1 MTAMHEPS
9 PMPGSDG
16 TRQER
21 DQLPVI
27 LLVDDDD
34 ATRAQ
39 LLEIVDRRF
48 GHDYDVTAEPS
59 AAAAM
64 ARLERLHDAGRSVG
78 LIIADHYMPEETG
91 ASFLARSRRLHP
103 TAQRMLMTDWAD
115 FSAVDE
121 TVHGMIL
128 GEFDTW
134 IGRPL
139 GLADEEFHGNVTAA
153 LARFAR
159 ETGRGG
165 VVVTIV
171 GNPYDERTA
180 ALRNSLARLMAPY
193 RFMDAATVAGQAHL
207 DSLGTDGPLPVV
219 SLADGRTITGAGTL
233 DLATALGMP
242 MSIEDGRVD
251 VAVIGCGPAGLAAAV
266 YAATE
271 GLSVAV
277 IEPSDPGGQAS
288 SSPMLRN
295 YLGFPAG
302 VTGAELT
309 SRAFQQAVSFGA
321 RFIFG
326 RTVTALRADGDD
338 RLLALDD
345 GSEIRAGSVVISTGV
360 SYRRVGIERLEALVG
375 RGVFYGSGMSEAASL
390 EGERVYVVG
399 GANSAG
405 SAAVHLARHAEHV
418 TLLVRGGSIVDT
430 MSDYLIQEMDAAG
443 NIDIRLNTEITDAHG
458 DFRLRGLTLRDRVS
472 GVTED
477 VPAAAA
483 FILIGAAPRTEWL
496 PDEITRDDHGFI
508 LTGEQRPD
516 AADGLGLHTTMP
528 GVFAAGD
535 VRRNPVK
542 RIAAAVGDG
551 SSAIRQI
558 HEYRA
563 GARERAAVG

>member
-1 MTAMHEPS
+1 
-9 PMPGSDG
+9 
-16 TRQER
+16 
-21 DQLPVI
+21 
-27 LLVDDDD
+27 
-34 ATRAQ
+34 
-39 LLEIVDRRF
+39 
-48 GHDYDVTAEPS
+48 
-59 AAAAM
+59 
-64 ARLERLHDAGRSVG
+64 
-78 LIIADHYMPEETG
+78 
-91 ASFLARSRRLHP
+91 
-103 TAQRMLMTDWAD
+103 
-115 FSAVDE
+115 
-121 TVHGMIL
+121 
-128 GEFDTW
+128 
-134 IGRPL
+134 
-139 GLADEEFHGNVTAA
+139 
-153 LARFAR
+153 
-159 ETGRGG
+159 
-165 VVVTIV
+165 
-171 GNPYDERTA
+171 
-180 ALRNSLARLMAPY
+180 
-193 RFMDAATVAGQAHL
+193 
-207 DSLGTDGPLPVV
+207 
-219 SLADGRTITGAGTL
+219 
-233 DLATALGMP
+233 
-242 MSIEDGRVD
+242 
-251 VAVIGCGPAGLAAAV
+251 
-266 YAATE
+266 
-271 GLSVAV
+271 
-277 IEPSDPGGQAS
+277 
-288 SSPMLRN
+288 
-295 YLGFPAG
+295 
-302 VTGAELT
+302 
-309 SRAFQQAVSFGA
+309 
-321 RFIFG
+321 
-326 RTVTALRADGDD
+326 
-338 RLLALDD
+338 
-345 GSEIRAGSVVISTGV
+345 
-360 SYRRVGIERLEALVG
+360 
-375 RGVFYGSGMSEAASL
+375 MSEAASL